1 MGNSLVTVSVCR
13 FVHFHAYRAAGE
25 SQSQTRRDEKT
36 QREHEKEDE
45 RFYRRGGE
53 VETTPVLPC
62 DEVDRLASQS
72 AGLSTSGGVRGTR
85 SGLPDC
91 TPEEKKDINMAI
103 TESLTSL
110 SKAECSLE

>member
-1 MGNSLVTVSVCR
+1 MFADLCTSTPTELQRKVRVR
-13 FVHFHAYRAAGE
+13 PE
-25 SQSQTRRDEKT
+25 EMKKT